1 MGQESQLRRGWWARG
16 ADSEFRARVGMPP
29 HPPGVEDTH
38 SRDSGRWK
46 RTQQASEAVGTQWR
60 EGVRAGVAGAPA
72 APPLRPAL
80 RGRPRDPA
88 AIFFSGG
95 HCGRRL
101 PRSIAQAHARR
112 AGDSPRRLLPRP
124 GHHMARVL
132 VAKMLACALSPLL
145 RGSPGPA
152 KPRALSTLLAG
163 PLRTA
168 GPAGPWPLPGRPLPG
183 LQLALGFKTKGV
195 IKERCRDCY
204 RVKRRGRWFIYCKT
218 NPKHK
223 QRQM

>member
-1 MGQESQLRRGWWARG
+1 
-16 ADSEFRARVGMPP
+16 
-29 HPPGVEDTH
+29 
-38 SRDSGRWK
+38 
-46 RTQQASEAVGTQWR
+46 
-60 EGVRAGVAGAPA
+60 
-72 APPLRPAL
+72 
-80 RGRPRDPA
+80 
-88 AIFFSGG
+88 
-95 HCGRRL
+95 
-101 PRSIAQAHARR
+101 
-112 AGDSPRRLLPRP
+112 
-124 GHHMARVL
+124 MARVL

-168 GPAGPWPLPGRPLPG
+168 GPAGPWPLPGRLLPG

>member
-1 MGQESQLRRGWWARG
+1 MCISVPIL
-16 ADSEFRARVGMPP
+16 S
-29 HPPGVEDTH
+29 
-38 SRDSGRWK
+38 
-46 RTQQASEAVGTQWR
+46 ASEALGTQWR

-80 RGRPRDPA
+80 RGRPRDPV

-101 PRSIAQAHARR
+101 PRPIAQAHARR

>member
-1 MGQESQLRRGWWARG
+1 MEARESPG
-16 ADSEFRARVGMPP
+16 A
-29 HPPGVEDTH
+29 
-38 SRDSGRWK
+38 SRP
-46 RTQQASEAVGTQWR
+46 Q
-60 EGVRAGVAGAPA
+60 VRAVHAPEGCC
-72 APPLRPAL
+72 PRPAGSPGARRQT
-80 RGRPRDPA
+80 RGGGGAEEPGRGPGDSRVAAEGGGALAAKLLLPR
-88 AIFFSGG
+88 GG
-95 HCGRRL
+95 HTDCFSV
-101 PRSIAQAHARR
+101 PR
-112 AGDSPRRLLPRP
+112 RP

-168 GPAGPWPLPGRPLPG
+168 GPAGPWPLPGRLLPG
-183 LQLALGFKTKGV
+183 LQLALGFKTKDV